1 MRDAGAAA
9 GKSCRQIVLAQ
20 HHETSDPDTGGP
32 YSIKKY
38 TSEKAFDEDGA
49 WHHEKI
55 TLLRAALKKR
65 EELKQAYA
73 QEGTDINPLLLIQF
87 PNDTSDELSQEEET
101 LRESLEKY
109 LEAYPGAVYLFDNED
124 EGIRY

>member
-55 TLLRAALKKR
+55 TRLPLNPDYEPIEMGEGDSVVAALVKVL
-65 EELKQAYA
+65 EP
-73 QEGTDINPLLLIQF
+73 EG
-87 PNDTSDELSQEEET
+87 
-101 LRESLEKY
+101 
-109 LEAYPGAVYLFDNED
+109 
-124 EGIRY
+124 